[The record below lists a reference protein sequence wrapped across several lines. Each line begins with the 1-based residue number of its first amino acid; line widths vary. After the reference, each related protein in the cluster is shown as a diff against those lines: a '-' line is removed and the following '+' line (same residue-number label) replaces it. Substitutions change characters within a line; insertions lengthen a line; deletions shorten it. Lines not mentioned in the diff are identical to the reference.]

1 VVAAVVLVSPE
12 LVAAEAAEVVAQ
24 LVGAV
29 VAVAEQVLVAEAQVL
44 PLSLELL
51 RLPALHSRQARRR
64 LCSLRRC
71 RPL

>member
-1 VVAAVVLVSPE
+1 VVAAVVLVSLE
-12 LVAAEAAEVVAQ
+12 LVAAVAEVVAQ

-29 VAVAEQVLVAEAQVL
+29 VAVAELVLVAEAQVL